1 MLQLLTG
8 LYLLRVSIAPAG
20 LTGYCLTHAHI
31 WAEKKKKL
39 IETVEWVYMDK
50 QIAHGTEPY
59 RWMHNRVDNSGIYC
73 SETRRQ
79 IGYYY
84 GALWARL
91 HQPRVVLHRKSV
103 FGASQIDS

>member
-1 MLQLLTG
+1 
-8 LYLLRVSIAPAG
+8 
-20 LTGYCLTHAHI
+20 
-31 WAEKKKKL
+31 
-39 IETVEWVYMDK
+39 MDK

-103 FGASQIDS
+103 FRASQIDS